1 MTRKEFF
8 RDEWEASYKRGENN
22 ILYPQPEVVRFLN
35 RFVAKKIDFQNFEQ
49 IMEKPNKTPLRCL
62 DFACG
67 VGVHS
72 ILCEE
77 FGVSVTGVDI
87 SETAISKA
95 KLHAYQKGYKGLSD
109 RFKLIEQDN
118 ASLKFCDDYFDFSIA
133 ESCLD
138 SMYFDNAQL
147 YFKELVR
154 VSRSKIYFSVMGVNE
169 DTQRKPGD
177 VVVKTPFEFN
187 TIQSYFD
194 YNRILELVGGSE
206 ECLDF
211 FMESREHLLLPE
223 KSLGSRFHV
232 VVDVHKIK
240 NGV

>member
-1 MTRKEFF
+1 MTKKEFF

-35 RFVAKKIDFQNFEQ
+35 RFVAKKIDFQNIEQ
-49 IMEKPNKTPLRCL
+49 IMESVNKAPLRCL

-67 VGVHS
+67 V
-72 ILCEE
+72 
-77 FGVSVTGVDI
+77 GVSVTGVDI
-87 SETAISKA
+87 SETAITKA
-95 KLHAYQKGYKGLSD
+95 KLHAHQKGYEGLSD
-109 RFKLIEQDN
+109 RFKVIEQDN
-118 ASLKFCDDYFDFSIA
+118 ASLKFSDDFFDFSIA

-138 SMYFDNAQL
+138 SMYFDYARS

-154 VSRSKIYFSVMGVNE
+154 VSRTKIYCSVMGVNE
-169 DTQRKPGD
+169 ETQREPKD

-187 TIQSYFD
+187 TIQSYYD
-194 YNRILELVGGSE
+194 YNRVLELVGGD

-211 FMESREHLLLPE
+211 FMESREYQTLPK

-240 NGV
+240 KGA